1 MKKIIA
7 IVLCFALL
15 FSLSAC
21 SGSAVKKI
29 KDALDSENG
38 EQVNEVYRMS
48 KDNASALKKY
58 DKEIASFINN
68 AIENVNAQ
76 NFDADAEKSGAY
88 AIKDYLI
95 NEYGTLLPQEGG
107 TNGIASSVS
116 DENSQ
121 KWSEL
126 VNLIQSKAAYC
137 SGLYSYKT
145 EKDYEYAIKAISE
158 VMKDDSSFENAQ
170 TLSAECA
177 DLYIKATMEKVEEYI
192 QNNDINAG
200 IGLMKKA
207 TEYLNS
213 NNMESGELK
222 TKTDKLLE
230 SYAKTYA
237 DKAEKAF
244 AEHDVDVAMQNMKI
258 ALSFQPDNSDYKSK
272 YDNYE
277 LYIPFDMS
285 EPSNTLSIVHDDGNY
300 YAQCEFYDE
309 ITANNGDTMTNCILW
324 DKCWYADEN
333 ASVDVTWNLEG
344 KYDTVSG
351 TIFLPQ
357 EDKNT
362 DGNGYFK
369 AYGDGALI
377 YTSPK
382 IVRDLL
388 PQKISFNVSGIQKL
402 KIEFYPKDCYDSFA
416 ISNICAQKDFPA

>member
-145 EKDYEYAIKAISE
+145 EKDYEYAIKAFSE

-244 AEHDVDVAMQNMKI
+244 AEHDVDVAMQNMEI

-285 EPSNTLSIVHDDGNY
+285 EPSNTLSVAGGDYSYCD
-300 YAQCEFYDE
+300 FYNE
-309 ITANNGDTMTNCILW
+309 RVANNNDTMTNCIVW
-324 DKCWYADEN
+324 HDSPSANEN
-333 ASVDVTWNLEG
+333 DSVDVTWNLEG

-357 EDKNT
+357 DYKNT
-362 DGNGYFK
+362 YGNGYFK

-382 IVRDLL
+382 MVRDLL
-388 PQKISFNVSGIQKL
+388 PQEISFNVSGVQKL
-402 KIEFYPKDCYDSFA
+402 KIEFYAEGDYERFA
-416 ISNICAQKDFPA
+416 ISNLCAQKDFPS